1 MPPFAAGAGVQSTP
15 GVASAAL
22 VGARAS
28 SWAFQFQGSSP
39 YCKGGRMQ
47 PTTMAAPTP
56 IAERIIVVRPGR
68 PRRRLAQK
76 GRPSGG
82 LEEATAGRRRR
93 RHRTGRRRRMDGCA
107 GGRASPPQPCAA
119 ASPAPAA
126 RRPPAQG
133 PPKLQGQQ
141 ASTRGPPSAPTRG
154 AAEGA
159 AAAAAGGSSAGGGPR
174 RCASNV
180 GNPESGRCGSGA
192 TLGRTCKWGRPPGTS
207 VATRTLLIVCAGR
220 SACPPSCTHALGGI

>member
-1 MPPFAAGAGVQSTP
+1 MRRCSRGTRKGAYKIRSTRAEEPLLGDWVPHNVPPFAAGAGVQSTP

-39 YCKGGRMQ
+39 YCTGGRVQ
-47 PTTMAAPTP
+47 PTTMAAPTRATP
-56 IAERIIVVRPGR
+56 IAEGIIVVRPGR

-82 LEEATAGRRRR
+82 FEEATAWRRRR
-93 RHRTGRRRRMDGCA
+93 RHRTGRRRRMDGGA
-107 GGRASPPQPCAA
+107 DGRASPPQPCAT

-133 PPKLQGQQ
+133 PQQ
-141 ASTRGPPSAPTRG
+141 RLSKDF
-154 AAEGA
+154 
-159 AAAAAGGSSAGGGPR
+159 
-174 RCASNV
+174 
-180 GNPESGRCGSGA
+180 
-192 TLGRTCKWGRPPGTS
+192 LGRRWLTN
-207 VATRTLLIVCAGR
+207 R
-220 SACPPSCTHALGGI
+220 SY